1 MPKRET
7 SYFHC
12 RCVICG
18 PLGNRIP
25 LTHQVAHL
33 ARCQVEEILSQP
45 PQSQSED
52 TDLASQVAGLTIA
65 DDGIDVNC
73 QPSGLSC
80 SRSDYQQA
88 AEVTRLNLT
97 TQTSPDII
105 PLHAVESIAPIPCSP
120 PLPMLD
126 PRSNKKER
134 RRQTTKALS
143 LLRNIRS
150 GLNSCLDSLSG
161 PVTSFKLKVAEG
173 QLAALRLSF
182 EAVTRKVDSVL
193 ASKAEIV
200 PLFTTIES
208 RIEDIQ
214 SSMPEDK
221 CPLEYD
227 SSKRSLHFKI

>member
-33 ARCQVEEILSQP
+33 ARCQVEETLSQP
-45 PQSQSED
+45 LRSQSED
-52 TDLASQVAGLTIA
+52 TDLASKVAGLTIA
-65 DDGIDVNC
+65 DDGI
-73 QPSGLSC
+73 PSRLSC

-97 TQTSPDII
+97 TQTTPDTI
-105 PLHAVESIAPIPCSP
+105 PLHAVESTSPNPCSST
-120 PLPMLD
+120 LPMLD
-126 PRSNKKER
+126 PRSTKKER

-150 GLNSCLDSLSG
+150 SLNSCLDSLSG
-161 PVTSFKLKVAEG
+161 PVTSLNLKVAEG

-182 EAVTRKVDSVL
+182 EAITRRVDSVL
-193 ASKAEIV
+193 ASKAEIA

-208 RIEDIQ
+208 RINDIQ
-214 SSMPEDK
+214 SSIPEDK

-227 SSKRSLHFKI
+227 SSKHSLHFKF

>member
-33 ARCQVEEILSQP
+33 ARCQVEETSSQP
-45 PQSQSED
+45 PRSQSED
-52 TDLASQVAGLTIA
+52 TDLASKVAGLTIA

-73 QPSGLSC
+73 QPSRLSC
-80 SRSDYQQA
+80 SRSEYQQA

-97 TQTSPDII
+97 TQITPDII
-105 PLHAVESIAPIPCSP
+105 PLHAMESTAPIPCLP
-120 PLPMLD
+120 RLPLLD
-126 PRSNKKER
+126 PRLTKKER

-143 LLRNIRS
+143 ILRNIRS
-150 GLNSCLDSLSG
+150 SLNSCLDSLLG
-161 PVTSFKLKVAEG
+161 PVTSFNLKVAEG
-173 QLAALRLSF
+173 QLATLRLSF
-182 EAVTRKVDSVL
+182 EAVTRRVDSVL
-193 ASKAEIV
+193 ASKAEIA
-200 PLFTTIES
+200 PLFATIES
-208 RIEDIQ
+208 RIVDIQ

-227 SSKRSLHFKI
+227 SSKCFLHFKI